1 MKRPAPTANTDRW
14 YASYSVLMTLLF
26 ALFVV
31 LYSTAQVD
39 RDRFKALAESLQ
51 QAFGIS
57 VKRSS
62 QAPSGIPTEAQ
73 RAMAARKEITG
84 MRDQVEELFALEG
97 NARDAADLVR
107 LEPESLGLNVQ
118 LRAPQ
123 LFRVG
128 RSELAADVLPLLD
141 RVGRVLATSQRKIR
155 IEGHADLGE
164 VLPRGDA
171 WALALARARQV
182 ATYLIA
188 RVGIPRDRIAVA
200 AQTHDRKAGGHQHVE
215 IVVTGER

>member
-1 MKRPAPTANTDRW
+1 
-14 YASYSVLMTLLF
+14 MTLLF

-51 QAFGIS
+51 QAFGIP

-62 QAPSGIPTEAQ
+62 KTAAELPSEAHK
-73 RAMAARKEITG
+73 AMAARKEITG
-84 MRDQVEELFALEG
+84 MREQVEELFALAG
-97 NARDAADLVR
+97 NAKDAADLVR

-123 LFRVG
+123 LFRAG

-141 RVGRVLATSQRKIR
+141 RVGRVLATSQRRIR

-171 WALALARARQV
+171 WVLALARARQV
-182 ATYLIA
+182 ATYLIT
-188 RVGIPRDRIAVA
+188 RVGIPRDRIVVA
-200 AQTHDRKAGGHQHVE
+200 AQTHDRDSGGHQHVE
-215 IVVTGER
+215 IVVTGKESR